1 MTIGYMSGK
10 RVSRN
15 VPKLTAHNQGGG
27 PKKTGLFPQ
36 SGYYRQ
42 GKANLKIFKSCRC
55 LIYT

>member
-1 MTIGYMSGK
+1 MSGK